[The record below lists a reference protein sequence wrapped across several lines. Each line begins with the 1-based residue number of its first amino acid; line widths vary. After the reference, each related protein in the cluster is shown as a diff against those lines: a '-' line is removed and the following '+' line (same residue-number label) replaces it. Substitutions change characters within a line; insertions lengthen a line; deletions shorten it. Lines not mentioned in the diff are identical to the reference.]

1 MLEKARISAWQ
12 FAVLVTLFT
21 IGSSILV
28 VPASLSVFAHQDA
41 WIAALIGV
49 GASLLLVWLYSAVGN
64 ICPGKSLMEINEK
77 LLGKWAGKTVSF
89 LLILSLFFA
98 GAATA
103 LYYVGFFL
111 TTHVMPLT
119 PVHALN
125 ILFVAVIV
133 LGTRLGIETLA
144 RSAEILF
151 PFFAV
156 LFGAMVFSTVPQ
168 IHFEYLQ
175 PVLDNGVKPIITA
188 VISFLS
194 FAILPDIILLM
205 IFPYVHQGNAA
216 RKAFLFGNLIG
227 GLVLTLIVTLS
238 LLVLGP
244 DVSTRHLF
252 PSYAL
257 AKKIKIGD
265 FLQRI
270 EAIVA
275 IMWFITF
282 FFRLTIYLYGIAVA
296 AAQILELNNY
306 RPLVPP
312 LGMILVVFSLVIF
325 PNVPYEQNWDT
336 KTWIPYIFSVGLFLP
351 LFLLGIAKFRK

>member
-1 MLEKARISAWQ
+1 MLENARISAWQ

-28 VPASLSVFAHQDA
+28 VPASLSAFAYQDA

-49 GASLLLVWLYSAVGN
+49 GTSLLLVWLYCAVGN
-64 ICPGKSLMEINEK
+64 ISPGKSLIEINEK

-98 GAATA
+98 GAASA

-111 TTHVMPLT
+111 TTHVMPQT

-133 LGTRLGIETLA
+133 MGTRLGIETLA

-156 LFGAMVFSTVPQ
+156 LFGVMFFSTVPQ
-168 IHFEYLQ
+168 IHLDYLQ
-175 PVLDNGVKPIITA
+175 PVLEKGAKPIATA
-188 VISFLS
+188 VISYLS

-205 IFPYVHQGNAA
+205 IFPYVHQDSAA
-216 RKAFLFGNLIG
+216 RKAFLFGNFIG
-227 GLVLTLIVTLS
+227 GLVLTIIVTLS

-244 DVSTRHLF
+244 EGTTTHLF

-257 AKKIKIGD
+257 AQKIKIGD
-265 FLQRI
+265 FLQRV
-270 EAIVA
+270 EVIVA

-282 FFRLTIYLYGIAVA
+282 FFRLTIYLYGIALA
-296 AAQILELNNY
+296 AAQIFELKHY
-306 RPLVPP
+306 RPLVLP
-312 LGMILVVFSLVIF
+312 LGMILVVLSLVIF
-325 PNVPYEQNWDT
+325 PNVAYEKNWDT
-336 KTWIPYIFSVGLFLP
+336 KTWIPYILSVGLFLP